1 MNMLMNLQVS
11 AGREGEDLKRFY
23 KKTLLKLK
31 RKLPIIIIQG
41 LKLFIPYNDDIVFL
55 L

>member
-23 KKTLLKLK
+23 KKTLLKL
-31 RKLPIIIIQG
+31 RKLPKIIIQG
-41 LKLFIPYNDDIVFL
+41 LKLFIPFTDDIVFL